1 MTPDDQTKIVERVV
15 NRIYRKHFRHADG
28 HEVQETL
35 QAADHFELR
44 ESYVWERQSRIEAE
58 AQVAELREALE
69 SQRLGRDDWKARYF
83 ALLDAAK
90 GAPIMCKCTPEI
102 KTLYCGAIGCEWPGT
117 EEGKAAIED
126 FLGWSSQFDG
136 KTFILMGK
144 TYQTLTD
151 TILRPLLETLEAKSI
166 DHRYSPSCV
175 TIGTNRY
182 YLVVLSP
189 WCIHELRGLELAGA
203 LVKEVHVG
211 AEVASVLRSRCKGP
225 GAQIWWGIGA
235 IKEDSVHES

>member
-15 NRIYRKHFRHADG
+15 NRIYREYFRHADG

-90 GAPIMCKCTPEI
+90 G
-102 KTLYCGAIGCEWPGT
+102 GA
-117 EEGKAAIED
+117 D
-126 FLGWSSQFDG
+126 N
-136 KTFILMGK
+136 
-144 TYQTLTD
+144 
-151 TILRPLLETLEAKSI
+151 
-166 DHRYSPSCV
+166 V
-175 TIGTNRY
+175 
-182 YLVVLSP
+182 
-189 WCIHELRGLELAGA
+189 
-203 LVKEVHVG
+203 
-211 AEVASVLRSRCKGP
+211 
-225 GAQIWWGIGA
+225 
-235 IKEDSVHES
+235 